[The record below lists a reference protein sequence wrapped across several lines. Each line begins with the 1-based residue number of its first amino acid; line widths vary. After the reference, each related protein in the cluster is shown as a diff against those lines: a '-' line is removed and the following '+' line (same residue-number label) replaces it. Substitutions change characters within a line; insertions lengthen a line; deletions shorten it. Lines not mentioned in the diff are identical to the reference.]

1 VYEYQAR
8 LVRPVDADTLI
19 LHIDLG
25 MHVWQH
31 DVRIRAAGL
40 NAPELSTVEGSAA
53 LRWVIDWFGQHC
65 PDGLLTVKTQKD
77 RNDNYGRLL
86 GTITAPDGACLN
98 TELLATG
105 HAVPW
110 PAVKET
116 ADA

>member
-8 LVRPVDADTLI
+8 LVRPVDADTYI

-31 DVRIRAAGL
+31 DVRIRAAGI
-40 NAPELSTVEGSAA
+40 NAPELSTPEGSAA

-65 PDGLLTVKTQKD
+65 PDGLLTVRTQKD

-86 GTITAPDGACLN
+86 GTITAADGACLN

-105 HAVPW
+105 HAEPW
-110 PAVKET
+110 PRA
-116 ADA
+116 AAPA